1 MLAVSWNAVHASIES
16 EPMDNHRVVK
26 YKMNSYV
33 VAIKKRKIIL
43 DVLKYGF
50 AVLNYLLKILRNLKV
65 DVMRKVLKLQG
76 WYVDRT
82 GG

>member
-1 MLAVSWNAVHASIES
+1 
-16 EPMDNHRVVK
+16 MDNHRVVK